1 MPDMTGW
8 SKEEV
13 IAFERMTNTKVTMKG
28 SGFVSSQSVT
38 KGQKVSKND
47 KIQITLSSEEIDGE
61 ASTSSNSKEDTTKED
76 KSASEKS
83 ADDKSTTDKKDKK
96 KRNHRVINQNNR
108 RYLFTIRKFENDR
121 ITI

>member
-1 MPDMTGW
+1 MTGW

-61 ASTSSNSKEDTTKED
+61 ASTSSNSKEETTKED
-76 KSASEKS
+76 KSRSEKS
-83 ADDKSTTDKKDKK
+83 AMISQQQTRKI
-96 KRNHRVINQNNR
+96 KRREI
-108 RYLFTIRKFENDR
+108 IE
-121 ITI
+121 

>member
-1 MPDMTGW
+1 MLLLTDGDITMPDMTGW

-61 ASTSSNSKEDTTKED
+61 ASTSSFHCHFSICHTFKC
-76 KSASEKS
+76 
-83 ADDKSTTDKKDKK
+83 
-96 KRNHRVINQNNR
+96 
-108 RYLFTIRKFENDR
+108 NDFFF
-121 ITI
+121 